1 VTDRP
6 DFTHKRER
14 HGVIGPF
21 SGRQLVF
28 AFAAVIV
35 AGIVLVGITTPLG
48 NTANAPGAADPR
60 ATAYILSSPPPVG
73 LKVGASS
80 PEFSVTNDDGSTYQ
94 LTDLDGKPIRL
105 ADLRG
110 KAVWVNF
117 WTTWCPP
124 CQSEVP
130 ILREMSER
138 YRDRGLELVAISV
151 QETSPAD
158 VASYAARYGLPYTI
172 GFDGS
177 GKVFHAYKAFAL
189 PTQIF
194 IDENG
199 VIASIVG
206 APLDEAGAIAQ
217 IEAILPKGGGTSGAP
232 NASTAPNAPA
242 HDPIAT
248 LAPTAAP

>member
-1 VTDRP
+1 MTDRP
-6 DFTHKRER
+6 GFTHKRER

-21 SGRQLVF
+21 SGRQLIALFV
-28 AFAAVIV
+28 AVIV
-35 AGIVLVGITTPLG
+35 AVIVLVGVTTPLG
-48 NTANAPGAADPR
+48 NTSGRPGTVNPKP
-60 ATAYILSSPPPVG
+60 TAFLLSSPPPIG
-73 LKVGASS
+73 LKVGASA
-80 PEFSVTNDDGSTYQ
+80 PDFAVTGDDGTTYQ
-94 LTDLDGKPIRL
+94 LTDLDGAPIRL

-130 ILREMSER
+130 ILRELSER
-138 YRDRGLELVAISV
+138 YRSRGLELVAISV

-158 VASYAARYGLPYTI
+158 VKAYAARYDLGYTI

-177 GKVFHAYKAFAL
+177 GKIFHAYKAYGL
-189 PTQIF
+189 PTQVF
-194 IDENG
+194 IDPNG

-217 IEAILPKGGGTSGAP
+217 IEAILPAGPLPSSSAGPGVS
-232 NASTAPNAPA
+232 
-242 HDPIAT
+242 
-248 LAPTAAP
+248 AAP

>member
-1 VTDRP
+1 MTERP
-6 DFTHKRER
+6 EFTHKRER

-21 SGRQLVF
+21 SGRQLLA
-28 AFAAVIV
+28 AFGAVVGAIV
-35 AGIVLVGITTPLG
+35 VLVGVTTPLG
-48 NTANAPGAADPR
+48 NTANGPGTVNPR
-60 ATAYILSSPPPVG
+60 PTAFILSSPPPVG
-73 LKVGASS
+73 LKVGATA
-80 PEFSVTNDDGSTYQ
+80 PEFSVPLADGTTYQ

-130 ILREMSER
+130 ILRDLAER
-138 YRDRGLELVAISV
+138 YRDRGLVLIGISV

-158 VASYAARYGLPYTI
+158 VKAYADRYELGYTI

-177 GKVFHAYKAFAL
+177 GKIFHAYKGYAL
-189 PTQIF
+189 PTQVF
-194 IDENG
+194 IDPNG
-199 VIASIVG
+199 VIASLVG

-217 IEAILPKGGGTSGAP
+217 IEAILPVADLTPTPSPRPSLRVSPAP
-232 NASTAPNAPA
+232 
-242 HDPIAT
+242 
-248 LAPTAAP
+248 